1 MSLAMESFARNS
13 LAQFTQLYQEL
24 VAENGGDPDVVNDF
38 DRKMWAKITGGA
50 LRGNRIP
57 WSIVKKE
64 IKIQLPYLPDIIN
77 YSRGCQALKKA
88 DGLYIP
94 CGGKCAEETILCQS
108 CTKTG
113 AKYGQVEDR
122 GAPGTYMDPEDKHE
136 ITYGTWLAKKEKT
149 IEDVCSA
156 IAEAGFEF
164 AIPASYL
171 AVNAKRVEAKR
182 RPGRPGAKKD
192 VEESDDE
199 SVSSS
204 ISSKSAKSDK
214 PKAKK
219 TKSDEEKPKAK
230 PKKAKKAETDSED
243 EAPKPKAEKPKAKP
257 KAEKAKKAE
266 SDSEDEAPKPKAKPK
281 KAAKAESDSED
292 EAPKSKAKKS
302 AKKAESDE
310 EKPKKATKAPKA
322 EKPAKEPKAKAP
334 KKADKEES
342 DGEDKPKK
350 AKKAESG
357 NESDSSKKS
366 KDKAPKAKAP
376 ELEIDES
383 QLAEEIFEEEASD
396 EIIEIDGE
404 KYKLRNER
412 IVFNMDG
419 EWVGTIEDGE
429 VLWRVDRE

>member
-1 MSLAMESFARNS
+1 MESFARNS
-13 LAQFTQLYQEL
+13 LAQFTQLYTEM
-24 VAENGGDPDVVNDF
+24 VAENGGDPDVANDF
-38 DRKMWAKITGGA
+38 ERKMWAKISGGA

-57 WSIVKKE
+57 WSIIKKE
-64 IKIQLPYLPDIIN
+64 VKIQLPYLPDVIN

-94 CGGKCAEETILCQS
+94 CGSKCVEETILCQS

-156 IAEAGFEF
+156 INDAGFEF
-164 AIPASYL
+164 TIPASYL
-171 AVNAKRVEAKR
+171 AVNAKRVETKR

-214 PKAKK
+214 KAKK

-230 PKKAKKAETDSED
+230 PKKA
-243 EAPKPKAEKPKAKP
+243 
-257 KAEKAKKAE
+257 E
-266 SDSEDEAPKPKAKPK
+266 SDSEDEAPKKPKAKADEKPKAKPK
-281 KAAKAESDSED
+281 KAAKKAETESDSEDEKPKPKAKKESDSEDEKPKAKAPKKPKAKKESDSSDEKPKAKPKKAPKAEKAKADSDSED
-292 EAPKSKAKKS
+292 EAPK
-302 AKKAESDE
+302 
-310 EKPKKATKAPKA
+310 
-322 EKPAKEPKAKAP
+322 AKAP
-334 KKADKEES
+334 KKAKKTESGDES
-342 DGEDKPKK
+342 DT
-350 AKKAESG
+350 
-357 NESDSSKKS
+357 SKKT
-366 KDKAPKAKAP
+366 KAKAKAP
-376 ELEIDES
+376 EPEIDES
-383 QLAEEIFEEEASD
+383 QLGAEEFEEEAND
-396 EIIEIDGE
+396 EVIESGGQN
-404 KYKLRNER
+404 YKLRDGR

-419 EWVGTIEDGE
+419 E
-429 VLWRVDRE
+429 

>member
-1 MSLAMESFARNS
+1 MESFARNS

-24 VAENGGDPDVVNDF
+24 VAENGGDPDVANDF

-57 WSIVKKE
+57 WSIIKKE
-64 IKIQLPYLPDIIN
+64 VKIQLPYLPDIIN

-94 CGGKCAEETILCQS
+94 CGGKCAEESVLCQS

-171 AVNAKRVEAKR
+171 AVNAKRVETKR

-199 SVSSS
+199 SVSST
-204 ISSKSAKSDK
+204 ISSKSAKSTKSDK

-230 PKKAKKAETDSED
+230 PKKAAKKAET
-243 EAPKPKAEKPKAKP
+243 
-257 KAEKAKKAE
+257 E
-266 SDSEDEAPKPKAKPK
+266 SDSEDEAPKAKAPKAK
-281 KAAKAESDSED
+281 KAAKSDED
-292 EAPKSKAKKS
+292 EPKAKAPKAKKA
-302 AKKAESDE
+302 AKESDEDE
-310 EKPKKATKAPKA
+310 EKPKKTKAPKA
-322 EKPAKEPKAKAP
+322 EKPAKEPKAKKAAKAESDDEAP
-334 KKADKEES
+334 KKA
-342 DGEDKPKK
+342 K
-350 AKKAESG
+350 AKKSDSG

-366 KDKAPKAKAP
+366 KEKAPKAKIP
-376 ELEIDES
+376 EPVDES

-396 EIIEIDGE
+396 EVIEIDGE

-412 IVFNMDG
+412 IVFNLDG

-429 VLWRVDRE
+429 VMWRVDRE

>member
-13 LAQFTQLYQEL
+13 LAQFTQLYSEL
-24 VAENGGDPDVVNDF
+24 VAENGGDPDVANDF
-38 DRKMWAKITGGA
+38 ERKMWAKITGGA

-57 WSIVKKE
+57 WSIIKKE
-64 IKIQLPYLPDIIN
+64 VKIQLPYLPDIIN

-94 CGGKCAEETILCQS
+94 CGGKCVEETILCQS

-164 AIPASYL
+164 TIPASYL
-171 AVNAKRVEAKR
+171 AVNAKRVETKR

-192 VEESDDE
+192 VEESDDD

-214 PKAKK
+214 KAKK
-219 TKSDEEKPKAK
+219 TKSDEP
-230 PKKAKKAETDSED
+230 
-243 EAPKPKAEKPKAKP
+243 
-257 KAEKAKKAE
+257 
-266 SDSEDEAPKPKAKPK
+266 KPK
-281 KAAKAESDSED
+281 KAAKAESDEEAKPKKAAKKAKSDEDEPKKEPKKKVAKKAETESDEDEPKPKKEPKAKAKKAKAETDSED
-292 EAPKSKAKKS
+292 EA
-302 AKKAESDE
+302 
-310 EKPKKATKAPKA
+310 KPK
-322 EKPAKEPKAKAP
+322 KEPKAKAP
-334 KKADKEES
+334 KKAKAES
-342 DGEDKPKK
+342 DSDEPKAKATKAK

-357 NESDSSKKS
+357 DESEV
-366 KDKAPKAKAP
+366 KAKKTKEP
-376 ELEIDES
+376 EPVDES
-383 QLAEEIFEEEASD
+383 QLGTEDFEEENND
-396 EIIEIDGE
+396 ENITIDG
-404 KYKLRNER
+404 KNYKLRNER
-412 IVFNMDG
+412 IVFNLEG
-419 EWVGTIEDGE
+419 EWVATIEDGE
-429 VLWRVDRE
+429 VQWRS

>member
-1 MSLAMESFARNS
+1 MSLAIESFARNS
-13 LAQFTQLYQEL
+13 LAQFTQLYTEL
-24 VAENGGDPDVVNDF
+24 VAENGGDPDVANDF
-38 DRKMWAKITGGA
+38 ERKMWAKITGGA

-57 WSIVKKE
+57 WNIVKKE
-64 IKIQLPYLPDIIN
+64 IKIQLPYLPDVIN

-94 CGGKCAEETILCQS
+94 CGAKCVEETILCQS

-136 ITYGTWLAKKEKT
+136 ITYGTWLAKKDKT

-164 AIPASYL
+164 TIPASYL
-171 AVNAKRVEAKR
+171 AVNAKRVETKR

-230 PKKAKKAETDSED
+230 PKKAAKAETDSED
-243 EAPKPKAEKPKAKP
+243 EAPKKAEKPKAKP
-257 KAEKAKKAE
+257 KKAKADSDDEEPKKAE
-266 SDSEDEAPKPKAKPK
+266 KPKAKPK
-281 KAAKAESDSED
+281 KAAKADSDD
-292 EAPKSKAKKS
+292 EEP
-302 AKKAESDE
+302 KKAEKPKA
-310 EKPKKATKAPKA
+310 KPKKAAKADSDDEEPKKA
-322 EKPAKEPKAKAP
+322 EKPKAKPKKAAKSDDEDEAPKAKAP
-334 KKADKEES
+334 K
-342 DGEDKPKK
+342 
-350 AKKAESG
+350 AKKADSG
-357 NESDSSKKS
+357 DESDTSKSSK
-366 KDKAPKAKAP
+366 KAKAP
-376 ELEIDES
+376 EPKIDES
-383 QLAEEIFEEEASD
+383 QLAAEVFEEEAND
-396 EIIEIDGE
+396 EIIEIDGT
-404 KYKLRNER
+404 KYRLRDESM
-412 IVFNMDG
+412 VFNMDG
-419 EWVGTIEDGE
+419 EWVGKIEDGE
-429 VLWRVDRE
+429 VMWRE

>member
-13 LAQFTQLYQEL
+13 LAQFTQLYSEL
-24 VAENGGDPDVVNDF
+24 VAENGGDPDVANDF
-38 DRKMWAKITGGA
+38 ERKMWAKITGGA

-57 WSIVKKE
+57 WSIIKKE
-64 IKIQLPYLPDIIN
+64 VKIQLPYLPDIIN

-94 CGGKCAEETILCQS
+94 CGGKCVEETILCQS

-164 AIPASYL
+164 TIPASYL
-171 AVNAKRVEAKR
+171 AVNAKRVETKR

-192 VEESDDE
+192 VEESDDD

-214 PKAKK
+214 KAKK
-219 TKSDEEKPKAK
+219 TKSDEP
-230 PKKAKKAETDSED
+230 
-243 EAPKPKAEKPKAKP
+243 
-257 KAEKAKKAE
+257 
-266 SDSEDEAPKPKAKPK
+266 KPK
-281 KAAKAESDSED
+281 KAAKAESDEEAKPKKAAKKAKSDEDEPKKEPKKKVAKKAETESDEDEPKPKKETKAKAKKAKAETDSED
-292 EAPKSKAKKS
+292 EA
-302 AKKAESDE
+302 
-310 EKPKKATKAPKA
+310 KPK
-322 EKPAKEPKAKAP
+322 KEPKAKAP
-334 KKADKEES
+334 KKAKAES
-342 DGEDKPKK
+342 DSDEPKAKATKTK

-357 NESDSSKKS
+357 DESEV
-366 KDKAPKAKAP
+366 KAKKTKEP
-376 ELEIDES
+376 EPVDES
-383 QLAEEIFEEEASD
+383 QLGTEDFEEENND
-396 EIIEIDGE
+396 ENITIDG
-404 KYKLRNER
+404 KNYKLRNER
-412 IVFNMDG
+412 IVFNLEG
-419 EWVGTIEDGE
+419 EWVATIEDGE
-429 VLWRVDRE
+429 VQWRS